1 MSQLYRRNR
10 GFRRRRLLFFR
21 RLRDISVPFFESF
34 RHADRRVKAALLGG
48 AVGVAALAV
57 LCTSLFGDHASA
69 AGVGAARAMSL
80 AAGVEESGVVQ
91 IQLSP
96 APAPTIPP
104 APTPPP
110 DPTLRKGTEGE
121 AVQQLQA
128 RLMELGFLELDEP
141 TQLYGSATKAAVR
154 LFQRQV
160 NFTEDLGL
168 KLDEDGVAGEQT
180 LALIY
185 GANAPKYVAKEGMEG
200 DDITSMQVQLKDM
213 GYMSETTGYYGEK
226 TIAAIKEFQ
235 SRNGLSVDGLAGVH
249 TYDLLYSPNAKESAT
264 KAQAARSKANI
275 SKMIE
280 MARDRVGKPYVLG
293 ATGPNKFDCSGL
305 VYYCL
310 KQAGSNRRRLTAA
323 GYSQVGDWE
332 KISSMSKLKKGDL
345 IFFYNNSFSKVG
357 HVGIVISSG
366 MMIDASSAN
375 GKVVRR
381 SFATSYWREHFVCGR
396 RPW

>member
-1 MSQLYRRNR
+1 MYYRKKS
-10 GFRRRRLLFFR
+10 FTRRATLFFR
-21 RLRDISVPFFESF
+21 TLRDRFTPFIDSF
-34 RHADRRVKAALLGG
+34 NRASGRVKAAFIGGIAGLMALIVLLVSLLRGSTSVENERT
-48 AVGVAALAV
+48 AEVMSIAAEED
-57 LCTSLFGDHASA
+57 TSNI
-69 AGVGAARAMSL
+69 
-80 AAGVEESGVVQ
+80 VQ
-91 IQLSP
+91 IKL
-96 APAPTIPP
+96 
-104 APTPPP
+104 APTPLPTVSPTPTPTP
-110 DPTLRKGTEGE
+110 DPTLRKGDEGE
-121 AVQQLQA
+121 EVQKLQE

-141 TQLYGSATKAAVR
+141 TQYYGPATKAAVS

-160 NFTEDLGL
+160 SFTDELGIQL
-168 KLDEDGVAGEQT
+168 AQDGVAGEQT
-180 LALIY
+180 LTLIY
-185 GANAPKYVAKEGMEG
+185 SKNAPKYVVKEGMEG
-200 DDITSMQVQLKDM
+200 DDITSMQVQLRDM
-213 GYMSETTGYYGEK
+213 GYMKDTTGYYGEK

-235 SRNGLSVDGLAGVH
+235 ARNGLSADGLAGPY
-249 TYDLLYSPNAKESAT
+249 TYELLYSPNAKESAS
-264 KAQAARSKANI
+264 KAKEARSKASI

-280 MARDRVGKPYVLG
+280 VAKKMIGKPYVLG

-323 GYSQVGDWE
+323 GYSQVDDWE
-332 KISSMSKLKKGDL
+332 KITSMSKLKKGDL

-381 SFATSYWREHFVCGR
+381 SFTTSYWKKHFVCGR

>member
-1 MSQLYRRNR
+1 MSQFNRKKRSLRRS
-10 GFRRRRLLFFR
+10 RLLFFR
-21 RLRDISVPFFESF
+21 HLRDYFSPFMESL
-34 RHADRRVKAALLGG
+34 RHASNRVKLAIAGGMVGVIALL
-48 AVGVAALAV
+48 V
-57 LCTSLFGDHASA
+57 LCVSLFGKNG
-69 AGVGAARAMSL
+69 AGTGTAHAMSL
-80 AAGVEESGVVQ
+80 SANTEADGIVQ
-91 IQLSP
+91 IEITPTPVSTIALSP
-96 APAPTIPP
+96 TPT
-104 APTPPP
+104 P
-110 DPTLRKGTEGE
+110 DPTLRKGVEGE
-121 AVQQLQA
+121 AVQQLQQ

-141 TQLYGSATKAAVR
+141 TQLYGPATRAAVR
-154 LFQRQV
+154 LFQRQI
-160 NFTEDLGL
+160 NFSEELGL

-185 GANAPKYVAKEGMEG
+185 GENAPKYVAKEGMEG

-235 SRNGLSVDGLAGVH
+235 GRNGLSADGLAGVK
-249 TYDLLYSPNAKESAT
+249 TYELLYSPNAKESAS
-264 KAQAARSKANI
+264 KAHEARSKANI

-280 MARDRVGKPYVLG
+280 IAKDKVGSPYVLG
-293 ATGPNKFDCSGL
+293 STGPSKFDCSGL

-310 KQAGSNRRRLTAA
+310 KEAGSNRRRLTAA
-323 GYSQVGDWE
+323 GYSQVDDWE
-332 KISSMSKLKKGDL
+332 KITSMSKLKKGDL
-345 IFFYNNSFSKVG
+345 IFFYNNGFSKVG

-381 SFATSYWREHFVCGR
+381 SFSTSYWREHFVCGR